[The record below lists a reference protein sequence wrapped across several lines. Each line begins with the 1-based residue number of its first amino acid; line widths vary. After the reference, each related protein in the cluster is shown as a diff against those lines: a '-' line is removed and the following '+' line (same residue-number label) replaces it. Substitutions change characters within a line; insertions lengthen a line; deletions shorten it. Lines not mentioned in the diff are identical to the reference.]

1 MPLVYLAHYPRR
13 GAGVV
18 GVVTQGGG
26 EMGNAHA
33 CARSSASVALAT
45 YLALALDV
53 RLKLVGSRTSEA
65 PGTDAVWGP
74 YKASVPDTP
83 QPNSDPA
90 VRLGSDLT

>member
-18 GVVTQGGG
+18 GVVSQGGG

-33 CARSSASVALAT
+33 CAKKQRLSRT
-45 YLALALDV
+45 GYLALALDV

-74 YKASVPDTP
+74 YKGSVHDTP

-90 VRLGSDLT
+90 VGLGSDLT